1 MVVDLRC
8 EKKSCRVLVFVM
20 VRLVWIAE
28 EFRAKSGG
36 FIYLDSPLLVAIGR
50 QSDFTFLPAMVSPST
65 EVAATE

>member
-36 FIYLDSPLLVAIGR
+36 FIYLDSPLLVAIER
-50 QSDFTFLPAMVSPST
+50 S
-65 EVAATE
+65 E